1 MFSFISALANFITKI
16 IPMWLMRKAGA
27 DSAIKKGLEKSAKL
41 RTKKDK
47 IKKDINRSSP
57 SDVVNKLLGK
67 WTRGK

>member
-1 MFSFISALANFITKI
+1 
-16 IPMWLMRKAGA
+16 MWLMRKAGA

>member
-47 IKKDINRSSP
+47 IKIQSEQHRKFSERM
-57 SDVVNKLLGK
+57 
-67 WTRGK
+67 

>member
-1 MFSFISALANFITKI
+1 MI
-16 IPMWLMRKAGA
+16 LMRKAGA
-27 DSAIKKGLEKSAKL
+27 DSAIKKGLEKSAQL

-47 IKKDINRSSP
+47 IKKDINRSSS